1 MRKIILFVF
10 VLFFSAFGTI
20 IHAQKHKKFS
30 GFINFNLGIPS
41 GEYKTVNGRTGVGGR
56 AAFLYN
62 PSPKIPIYVG
72 AELGYMLIGQD
83 REFFYA
89 NVLGFTDEYRV
100 TASNNVLTALINVR
114 FQPMG
119 NKPVRPFA
127 EFLFGANDFF
137 STVTVERQ
145 TFFSNQA
152 LANSNS
158 SRARWA
164 LCYGGSTGMS
174 IRLDK
179 KGDTWLELRCSYL
192 AGNRTKYLTDPKIAN
207 NGDVSFTEK
216 ESKTNMFVPQVG
228 LKFDF

>member
-1 MRKIILFVF
+1 MRKITLVTALL
-10 VLFFSAFGTI
+10 VLTGFGTKLN
-20 IHAQKHKKFS
+20 AQKHKKFS

-41 GEYKTVNGRTGVGGR
+41 GEYKSVNGRTGVGGR
-56 AAFLYN
+56 GAFLYN
-62 PSPKIPIYVG
+62 PSPKVPVYVG

-83 REFFYA
+83 RQFFYA
-89 NVLGFTDEYRV
+89 NVFGFTDEYRV
-100 TASNNVLTALINVR
+100 TASNNILTALVHLR
-114 FQPMG
+114 FQPTG
-119 NKPVRPFA
+119 NKPVRPFVD
-127 EFLFGANDFF
+127 FLFGANDFF

-152 LANSNS
+152 LTNSNS

-192 AGNRTKYLTDPKIAN
+192 AGNRTKYLTDPQISN
-207 NGDVSFTEK
+207 NGEVFFTEK